1 MVEPI
6 VKNEIDQLCELIKK
20 GNASIDIQESK
31 AILLVGNTGEG
42 KSTSVYI
49 LANKELRVAKNEETC
64 DQDIFVDS
72 NSNIPNITIGKFS
85 FQALITIKRN

>member
-1 MVEPI
+1 MVAPL

-31 AILLVGNTGEG
+31 GILVVGNTGEG

-49 LANKELRVAKNEETC
+49 LANKQLRVEKNEETC
-64 DQDIFVDS
+64 DKEIFVDS
-72 NSNIPNITIGKFS
+72 DSNIPNITIG
-85 FQALITIKRN
+85 N